1 VADETNMRPSRRRFL
16 QSTFSAPLAA
26 SLGGLAH
33 FEIFAPPSVPQG
45 SGQELFPQPQ
55 FVRYDADCF
64 TLNDRDTFIYSAAFH
79 YPRCPRALWRDRLFK
94 LKWAGFNTIE
104 AYVFWNYHE
113 PEEGKANLSEFE
125 DFVKLVHEMG
135 FWMIARPGPYI
146 CAEWERGGF
155 PEWVV
160 AKQFPLRSNNPESLQ
175 TSQHW
180 YNLVLPV
187 IARHQITVSGPI
199 IMMQV
204 ENEYDYSPRMPDAD
218 KREYVSA
225 LARMAW
231 DGGISVPLITCWTK
245 QVRERQY
252 PDMARIMDT
261 CNFYPRWDI
270 VKEVVPQLQ
279 KLRKEEPASP
289 VGVTELQGGW
299 FSEFGGKLS
308 VDQDGVNGVQLNMV
322 TKTAIEQGATYFSY
336 YMGFGGTNFD
346 WAAKTLTTTYDYAAP
361 VREPGGL
368 WEKYYAARG
377 ICTALGL
384 FGSVLARAKPAE
396 AATQSTN
403 KDVSVTERI
412 NGKSGVV
419 FVRENANAQQNYKM
433 TFRDP
438 NSPTGRAISVPREG
452 ELTLGARE
460 MKMLPVQ
467 IDTPGGKL
475 RYTTAE
481 VLAYGV
487 NLDRPYLVLYDEPG
501 RLVEF
506 ALATEAEPHIEGE
519 TVYQY
524 WDSDYESAVIAVRVE
539 KTQRMLMFGPSFMV
553 VVLPRELALRS
564 WIAKFPAKFIPG
576 AEEKSTLSVPF
587 ITDTALMGEVGH
599 HKERIF
605 VDLDFA
611 PGEHEVTA
619 LLPPKPTKC
628 LADGALA
635 DFQHD
640 HHWWTTRLHVSTPKC
655 PYQPTEIREVGTWVL
670 RSGQSGGT
678 MVTTAARP
686 LDQLGRLPYGCVRYF
701 ARFSASGEPKMYIST
716 FADDFKKVFCNGRL
730 VAEASNN
737 KKQTEFSLAGY
748 AKPGA
753 GANDLEIF
761 YELFGSPN
769 FGQNL
774 GEMQGVESARF
785 GTDSKTGTLIESWQ
799 VQLYPPG
806 MKGRNV
812 DPGFSIGGWQKA
824 TLGEAALA
832 TDLAPSFAWCQ
843 AEFSLE
849 APPPGWFAP
858 WKVTFE
864 AGRDALLYLNGKF
877 VGRYVTKGPQKDFY
891 LPEPYLVFGG
901 KRKNILT
908 VVLAYTEQAG
918 HIRTLRVSPYEEFV
932 TRRTRVEFEW

>member
-1 VADETNMRPSRRRFL
+1 MQMKPTRRRFL
-16 QSTFSAPLAA
+16 ESTVSTPLAA
-26 SLGGLAH
+26 SLGGLFHLKMSA
-33 FEIFAPPSVPQG
+33 APLAVQDS
-45 SGQELFPQPQ
+45 SQEVFPQPQ

-64 TLNDRDTFIYSAAFH
+64 VLNDRDTFIYSTAFH
-79 YPRCPRALWRDRLFK
+79 YPRCPRALWHDRLFK
-94 LKWAGFNTIE
+94 LKRAGFNTIE
-104 AYVFWNYHE
+104 TYVFWNYHE
-113 PEEGKANLSEFE
+113 PEEGKGNLAEFE

-160 AKQFPLRSNNPESLQ
+160 AKRFPLRSNNHESIQ

-187 IARHQITVSGPI
+187 IARHQITASGPI

-204 ENEYDYSPRMPDAD
+204 ENEYDYWRLADAD
-218 KREYVSA
+218 KREYVGA

-308 VDQDGVNGVQLNMV
+308 VDQEGVNGAQLNMV

-346 WAAKTLTTTYDYAAP
+346 WAAKKLTTTYDYAAP
-361 VREPGGL
+361 LREPGGL

-377 ICTALGL
+377 ICVALGL
-384 FGSVLARAKPAE
+384 FGSVLTRAKPAE
-396 AATQSTN
+396 SATQSTN

-419 FVRENANAQQNYKM
+419 FVRENANAEQNYKM

-438 NSPTGRAISVPREG
+438 NSPTGRPINVPREG
-452 ELTLGARE
+452 ELVLGARE

-467 IDTPGGKL
+467 INGPGGKL

-487 NLDRPYLVLYDEPG
+487 NYDRPYVVLYDEPG

-506 ALATEAEPHIEGE
+506 ALSTENEPHIEGE

-524 WDSDYESAVIAVRVE
+524 WDSDYESAVIGVRVE
-539 KTQRMLMFGPSFMV
+539 KTQRMLMFGTSFMV

-576 AEEKSTLSVPF
+576 ADEKSTLSVPF
-587 ITDTALMGEVGH
+587 IADTALMGEVGY

-605 VDLDFA
+605 ADLDFA

-619 LLPPKPTKC
+619 LLPPKPAKC
-628 LADGALA
+628 FVDGVAT

-640 HHWWTTRLHVSTPKC
+640 HHWWTTRLHVTTPNC
-655 PYQPTEIREVGTWVL
+655 PYQPVEIREVGTWVS

-678 MVTTAARP
+678 LRTTPALP
-686 LDQLGRLPYGCVRYF
+686 LDQLGSLPYGYVKYF
-701 ARFSASGEPKMYIST
+701 AKFSANGAPRMYIST
-716 FADDFKKVFCNGRL
+716 FADDFKKVFCNARL
-730 VAEASNN
+730 VPEASNN
-737 KKQTEFSLAGY
+737 KKQTEFSLSGY
-748 AKPGA
+748 ANSGTST
-753 GANDLEIF
+753 NDLEIF

-769 FGQNL
+769 FGENL
-774 GEMQGVESARF
+774 GEMQGIESARV
-785 GTDSKTGTLIESWQ
+785 GADPKTATPIESWQ
-799 VQLYPPG
+799 IQLYPPG
-806 MKGRNV
+806 MTGRNV
-812 DPGFSIGGWQKA
+812 EPGFSIGGWQR
-824 TLGEAALA
+824 AALGGA
-832 TDLAPSFAWCQ
+832 APGDELAPAFTWCQ
-843 AEFSLE
+843 AEFSVD
-849 APPPGWFAP
+849 PPAQGWFAP

-891 LPEPYLVFGG
+891 LPEPYLVFEG

-908 VVLAYTEQAG
+908 IVLAYAEQAG
-918 HIRTLRVSPYEEFV
+918 QIRTLRVSPYGEFV